1 MKTDLTGVNQH
12 GFKRGRSTLT
22 SGLVIQTVLAKA
34 LDHGNFVLL
43 ASLDLS
49 SAFDVVNI
57 DLLIKRLMKIG
68 ISKDVVDLIKIWP
81 NERSYYTR
89 VRGRMLIH

>member
-1 MKTDLTGVNQH
+1 MKTDLTRLNQH
-12 GFKRGRSTLT
+12 GFKKGRSTLT
-22 SGLVIQTVLAKA
+22 SGLAKA

-49 SAFDVVNI
+49 SAFYVANI
-57 DLLIKRLMKIG
+57 DLLIKRLTKIG

-81 NERSYYTR
+81 NERSYYIR